1 MGRHHTLPATVML
14 RSPILLD
21 LSFLFWSLRA
31 FRRMPDELSPTH
43 VFQACSLNRSDTA
56 SREPEPVRRY
66 CNRIEPMKRIQI
78 DKKVGPARV
87 RVSRTGGPNVS
98 AAPARGVTLNSAH
111 GLRLSK
117 SWNGLQLALQND
129 NTRVRGRWSSKGGT
143 NVNLSKSGLSLSQKT
158 SFGTM
163 NITNPNRSSVNV
175 AGINMRGKKASETLA
190 LMLVVQAL
198 VGLVA
203 FVAPILFKPARVCWH
218 LVLVL
223 GSAVLYAT
231 LELLQMARGGRAP
244 DPSAAMEPAVV
255 EAEAEADDD

>member
-1 MGRHHTLPATVML
+1 
-14 RSPILLD
+14 
-21 LSFLFWSLRA
+21 
-31 FRRMPDELSPTH
+31 
-43 VFQACSLNRSDTA
+43 
-56 SREPEPVRRY
+56 
-66 CNRIEPMKRIQI
+66 MKRIQI

-98 AAPARGVTLNSAH
+98 AAPAKGVTLNSAH

-175 AGINMRGKKASETLA
+175 AGINMRGKKASQTLA
-190 LMLVVQAL
+190 LMLVFQAL

-203 FVAPILFKPARVCWH
+203 FVVPILFKAAFYLLRVCWH

-223 GSAVLYAT
+223 GSTVLYAA

-244 DPSAAMEPAVV
+244 DPSAATEPAVV
-255 EAEAEADDD
+255 EAEAEAEADND

>member
-1 MGRHHTLPATVML
+1 
-14 RSPILLD
+14 
-21 LSFLFWSLRA
+21 
-31 FRRMPDELSPTH
+31 
-43 VFQACSLNRSDTA
+43 
-56 SREPEPVRRY
+56 
-66 CNRIEPMKRIQI
+66 MKRIQI

-98 AAPARGVTLNSAH
+98 VAPAKGVTLNSAH

-175 AGINMRGKKASETLA
+175 AGINMRGKKASQTLA

-203 FVAPILFKPARVCWH
+203 FVVPILFKAAFYLLRVCWH

-223 GSAVLYAT
+223 GSTVLYAA
-231 LELLQMARGGRAP
+231 LELFQMAKGGRAP
-244 DPSAAMEPAVV
+244 DPSAATEPAVV
-255 EAEAEADDD
+255 EAEADND